1 MQNHCW
7 TNRSASGDDEGM
19 PRTTRLVRPGL
30 VLGICCLSLLIVG
43 VDNTIV
49 TIGLPQIRQDMH
61 ASFSA
66 AQWTVDAYQLVLG
79 AFLLTAG
86 ATADRWG
93 RRLTLQT
100 GLAVFTIASAL
111 CAAAPTIGWLIGSR
125 VVQALGGSMMNPVA
139 IAIVTQVYPDARRRA
154 HAFGI
159 WSGVYGLSMAIGPV
173 LGGFLVQHAGW
184 RSIFWVNIPI
194 GVIAIGLCAWAVPE
208 SKSPTRRRF
217 DAIGQAL
224 VVVILLALTYAI
236 IEGNSLGW
244 ASARI
249 IVLAVI
255 VLVCAAALVWWEGR
269 VPEPVVDP
277 LFFRSAPFSGAIL
290 IALIGMGGTAGYLW
304 VVTFYLQD
312 ARGLS
317 PASAGALML
326 PIAAMVLIVAPL
338 SGRLAARHGPR
349 IPLAISGCCVAISAA
364 LLTHLHQHTSLLV
377 LLMSFVVFGIG
388 FGMLNA
394 PITNAAVAGMPKSQ
408 AAVASAVASTGRQV
422 GQALGVAIVG
432 AVVVNR
438 INLHAVATSLPA
450 ASRPGW
456 WVVTAAGALV
466 VVIAILTTTRRA
478 RRATERVREL
488 LDEEHPE
495 PPDPQQPGSELIT
508 RRFPQSEDVR

>member
-1 MQNHCW
+1 MS
-7 TNRSASGDDEGM
+7 RSA
-19 PRTTRLVRPGL
+19 RAVRPGL

-49 TIGLPQIRQDMH
+49 TIGLPQIRQDLH

-79 AFLLTAG
+79 AFLLMAG

-111 CAAAPTIGWLIGSR
+111 CAAAPTVGWLIGFR

-139 IAIVTQVYPDARRRA
+139 MAIVTHVYPDARRRA

-173 LGGFLVQHAGW
+173 LGGFLVEHAGW
-184 RSIFWVNIPI
+184 RSIFWVNIPT
-194 GVIAIGLCAWAVPE
+194 GIAAIALCAWAVPE
-208 SKSPTRRRF
+208 SRAPVRRGF
-217 DAIGQAL
+217 DAVGQAL
-224 VVVILLALTYAI
+224 VVVMVLALTYAI

-244 ASARI
+244 ASVPI
-249 IVLAVI
+249 IALGVVFLGS
-255 VLVCAAALVWWEGR
+255 AAALVWWELR

-277 LFFRSAPFSGAIL
+277 MFFRSAPFSGGIL

-312 ARGLS
+312 ARGLL

-326 PIAAMVLIVAPL
+326 PIAVTVLIIAPL
-338 SGRLAARHGPR
+338 SGRLAASRGPR
-349 IPLAISGCCVAISAA
+349 IPLAISGAGVAVSA
-364 LLTHLHQHTSLLV
+364 LLFTRLHQHTALPV
-377 LLMSFVVFGIG
+377 LLASFVLFGIG

-422 GQALGVAIVG
+422 GQALGVAVVG
-432 AVVVNR
+432 AVVVPR
-438 INLHAVATSLPA
+438 IDVHAVATSLPV
-450 ASRPGW
+450 ASRSGW
-456 WVVTAAGALV
+456 WVITAAGVLVAIIAVVATTSRALR
-466 VVIAILTTTRRA
+466 TTGQ
-478 RRATERVREL
+478 VRGL
-488 LDEEHPE
+488 LDEEHASHATAP
-495 PPDPQQPGSELIT
+495 L
-508 RRFPQSEDVR
+508 R